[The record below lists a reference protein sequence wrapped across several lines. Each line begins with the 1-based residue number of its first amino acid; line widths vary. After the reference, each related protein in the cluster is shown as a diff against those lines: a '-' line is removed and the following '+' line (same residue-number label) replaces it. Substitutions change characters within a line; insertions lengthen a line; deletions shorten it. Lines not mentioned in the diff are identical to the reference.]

1 MTEPTKSTLTRL
13 KRIEEMR
20 RIWIHTPERNR
31 NLWELSE
38 TESVTHRIEY
48 YANIGRPTG
57 NLHDGGW
64 VVERKRTDVGLV
76 FGNGLEVRGIEE
88 KFFNFFKNVEI
99 KERVERV

>member
-31 NLWELSE
+31 RLWELAE
-38 TESVTHRIEY
+38 TEGVTQRVEY
-48 YANIGRPTG
+48 YANIGKPTG
-57 NLHDGGW
+57 SCNKGGW
-64 VVERKRTDVGLV
+64 IVERKRTDVGLV

-99 KERVERV
+99 IVKMERL